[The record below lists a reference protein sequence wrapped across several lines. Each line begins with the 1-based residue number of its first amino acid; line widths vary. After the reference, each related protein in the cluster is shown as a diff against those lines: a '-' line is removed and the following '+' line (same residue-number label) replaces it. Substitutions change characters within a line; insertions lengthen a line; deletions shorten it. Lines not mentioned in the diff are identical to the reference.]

1 MPELYYI
8 GLDVHKKSIS
18 FCIKTGDGTIVQ
30 RGQVAATRAALTA
43 WASAL
48 ERPWVGALEATLFTG
63 WIYDHLQPFA
73 QELQVA
79 HPAMLKAIAC
89 AKKKNDR
96 LDATKISDLLRCNLL
111 LRCYVAPPALRELRR
126 VLRYRNLLVG
136 EAVRMKN
143 KISGL
148 LMEVGEPYDARRL
161 HGRNYFYSY
170 LDSLRDTPESG
181 DRAAR
186 HHPRQPGNVRSFA
199 AGVTAR
205 IAAPSAVAGTRRVA
219 AVDSRRGGGD
229 GVDLGAGDRRARALR
244 FAVPGGELL
253 WVVFGTARVGRQDAA
268 GTAVEAAQQAFA
280 AGADRGGETR
290 AALEPATARRP

>member
-111 LRCYVAPPALRELRR
+111 PRCYVAPPALRELRR
-126 VLRYRNLLVG
+126 VLRYRNLLLG

-170 LDSLRDTPESG
+170 LDSLRDTPESVIELLAITRG
-181 DRAAR
+181 SLEMFDRL
-186 HHPRQPGNVRSFA
+186 P

-244 FAVPGGELL
+244 FAGPGGELL